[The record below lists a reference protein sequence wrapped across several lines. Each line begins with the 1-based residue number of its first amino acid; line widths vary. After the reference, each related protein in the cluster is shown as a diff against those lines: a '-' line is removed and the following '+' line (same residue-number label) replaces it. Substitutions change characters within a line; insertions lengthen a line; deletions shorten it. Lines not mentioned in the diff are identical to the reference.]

1 MSVELPLSVIIPVY
15 NGAKTIARCLD
26 SLVTIPDAASA
37 IEIVV
42 INDGSQD
49 ETLEVVTNYQAQHPE
64 QRMRI
69 ISQTNQGQSA
79 ARNKGL
85 EVAQGT
91 YVWFVDADDWV
102 DSVAASYLLTLI
114 AKESY
119 ESHESYDMLCF
130 GVRNVAD
137 EGEEVSMWLDSSV
150 HDFDQ
155 LQCTDGR
162 ALLTQRNLS
171 GGIWPFLWRRTML
184 EEHQAR
190 FMEGLLHEDALF
202 YWHYT
207 AYAERVLLVPIVAYY
222 YFQRADS
229 SVHNPDTLRLRG
241 ISRLEGSFRLL
252 ECAKEQEDLR
262 SFYLKRASG
271 FYRIGLRMVARY
283 GTVSELK
290 AYTQRMEQS
299 GDYKLLIR
307 YAGRKGAPLICIAHC
322 APRLFNLIAHILPPV
337 A

>member
-1 MSVELPLSVIIPVY
+1 MSVELPLSVIIPIY

-26 SLVTIPDAASA
+26 SLVAIPNATTAL
-37 IEIVV
+37 EIIV

-49 ETLEVVTNYQAQHPE
+49 ETLEVVTDYQAQHPE
-64 QRMRI
+64 QT
-69 ISQTNQGQSA
+69 ISVITQVNQGQSA
-79 ARNKGL
+79 ARNRGL
-85 EVAQGT
+85 EVAQGA

-102 DSVAASYLLTLI
+102 DSVAADYLLSLI
-114 AKESY
+114 AE
-119 ESHESYDMLCF
+119 ESYDMLCF
-130 GVRNVAD
+130 GVRNRSE
-137 EGEEVSMWLDSSV
+137 EGEVPSEWMDSSV

-171 GGIWPFLWRRTML
+171 GSVCPFLWRRAML

-207 AYAERVLLVPIVAYY
+207 AFAERVLLVPIVAYY
-222 YFQRADS
+222 YYQRAES
-229 SVHNPDTLRLRG
+229 TIHNPNTLHLRG
-241 ISRLEGSFRLL
+241 ISRLEGSFRLI
-252 ECAKEQEDLR
+252 ECAKEIKDLH
-262 SFYLKRASG
+262 SAYLTLASD
-271 FYRIGLRMVARY
+271 FYRAGLRMVARY
-283 GTVSELK
+283 GKVSELK

-299 GDYKLLIR
+299 GDHKLLMR
-307 YAGRKGAPLICIAHC
+307 YAGRKGAPLIRIAHR
-322 APRLFNLIAHILPPV
+322 APWLFGLIAHILPPV